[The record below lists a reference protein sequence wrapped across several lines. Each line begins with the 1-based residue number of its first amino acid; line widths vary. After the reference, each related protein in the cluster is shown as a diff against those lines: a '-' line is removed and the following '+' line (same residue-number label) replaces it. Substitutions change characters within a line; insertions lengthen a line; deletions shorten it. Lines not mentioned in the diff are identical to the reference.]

1 MTIWIMAVLLFA
13 LFGALGYAKGA
24 IRMVFP
30 LMGLALGTF
39 LAVPLGPLVK
49 PLVPLVGLKNPI
61 WSILLP
67 PVIVF
72 FLIAIIFIVIG
83 FIVHWKVNLYYKYR
97 TDDYHRL
104 AWERLNKRLG
114 VSIGLIAGSAY
125 TILLGLVIYILG
137 YLTVQVSAGENETGL
152 AKNLNQARSDLHSSG
167 LEKTV
172 AAFDPTPENYYLA
185 SDILGLVYHNPLLH
199 SRLST
204 YPPFLSLA
212 ERQQFQDIATDTE
225 FQNMLA
231 TQTAVGQVIDHPK
244 TQAILNDQEI
254 VQQLQ
259 QTDLKDLLEYLK
271 TGESPKFADMR
282 ILGRWQL
289 EPYATLLQEKKR
301 RSRVTTAEMKLLKQQ
316 LEFVKSYTLVV
327 TPDNNVKLKGPDVM
341 PLIQKYAGELK
352 AAADGT
358 PKRTP
363 SAARAPAPAPAPAP
377 VRPTAQSAAE
387 RQMAQR
393 YGNRPGASPAPPPV
407 AAPTAAPTAAPAAPP
422 SPAVI
427 AAEIA
432 KLPIVVLADGTW
444 KGENDKYQLTLTSQ
458 AGGFRFNTGKKSATV
473 EASIKDGRLYLAE
486 ENGTM
491 VMEKF

>member
-1 MTIWIMAVLLFA
+1 MTIWIMAVFLFA

-30 LMGLALGTF
+30 LMGLVLATF

-49 PLVPLVGLKNPI
+49 PLVPLVGLTNPI
-61 WSILLP
+61 WGILLS

-72 FLIAIIFIVIG
+72 FFIAMIFIVIG
-83 FIVHWKVNLYYKYR
+83 FIVHWKVSLHYKYS

-125 TILLGLVIYILG
+125 TILLGLVISILG
-137 YLTVQVSAGENETGL
+137 YLTVQVSAGDNETGL
-152 AKNLNQARSDLHSSG
+152 AKNLNQARNDLHSSG

-172 AAFDPTPENYYLA
+172 AAFDPTPESYYLA

-199 SRLST
+199 NRLST
-204 YPPFLSLA
+204 YPPFLALA
-212 ERQQFQDIATDTE
+212 DRQQFQDVATDTE

-231 TQTAVGQVIDHPK
+231 TQTAVGQIINHPK
-244 TQAILNDQEI
+244 TQAILNDQDI

-271 TGESPKFADMR
+271 TGESPKFSDTR

-301 RSRVTTAEMKLLKQQ
+301 RSHLTTAEMKLLKQQ
-316 LEFVKSYTLVV
+316 LEFVKGYTLIV

-341 PLIQKYAGELK
+341 PLIQKYLGELK
-352 AAADGT
+352 ASAEGTAKRAAPVVRAPAPPPPVRST
-358 PKRTP
+358 TP
-363 SAARAPAPAPAPAP
+363 SAAS
-377 VRPTAQSAAE
+377 Q
-387 RQMAQR
+387 QMAQR
-393 YGNRPGASPAPPPV
+393 YGIRPGATPAPPPATAAA
-407 AAPTAAPTAAPAAPP
+407 AAPTAAPVAPP

-432 KLPIVVLADGTW
+432 KLPTVVLADGTW
-444 KGENDKYQLTLTSQ
+444 KGENDRFQLTLTSQ
-458 AGGFRFNTGKKSATV
+458 AGGFRFDTGKKSATV

-486 ENGTM
+486 ENATM

>member
-30 LMGLALGTF
+30 LMGLVLGTF

-49 PLVPLVGLKNPI
+49 PLVPLVGLTNPI
-61 WSILLP
+61 WGILLP

-72 FLIAIIFIVIG
+72 FLIAMIFIVIG
-83 FIVHWKVNLYYKYR
+83 FIVHWKVNLYYKYH
-97 TDDYHRL
+97 TDDYNRL

-125 TILLGLVIYILG
+125 TILLGLVISILG

-199 SRLST
+199 NRLST
-204 YPPFLSLA
+204 YPPFLALA
-212 ERQQFQDIATDTE
+212 ERQQFQDIASDTE

-231 TQTAVGQVIDHPK
+231 TQTAVGQIINHPK

-254 VQQLQ
+254 IQQLQ

-271 TGESPKFADMR
+271 TGESPKFADLR

-301 RSRVTTAEMKLLKQQ
+301 RSRLTTAEMKLLRQQ

-341 PLIQKYAGELK
+341 PLIQKYIGELK
-352 AAADGT
+352 ASAEGTAKRAA
-358 PKRTP
+358 PVV
-363 SAARAPAPAPAPAP
+363 RAPAPAPPPASAP
-377 VRPTAQSAAE
+377 SAASQ
-387 RQMAQR
+387 QMAQR
-393 YGNRPGASPAPPPV
+393 YGNRPGATPAPPPTAV
-407 AAPTAAPTAAPAAPP
+407 AVVPTAAPVAPP
-422 SPAVI
+422 SPAAI

-432 KLPIVVLADGTW
+432 RLPTVVLADGTW
-444 KGENDKYQLTLTSQ
+444 KGENDRYQLTLTAQ
-458 AGGFRFNTGKKSATV
+458 AGGFRFDTGKKSATV

-486 ENGTM
+486 ENETM

>member
-1 MTIWIMAVLLFA
+1 
-13 LFGALGYAKGA
+13 
-24 IRMVFP
+24 
-30 LMGLALGTF
+30 
-39 LAVPLGPLVK
+39 
-49 PLVPLVGLKNPI
+49 
-61 WSILLP
+61 
-67 PVIVF
+67 
-72 FLIAIIFIVIG
+72 
-83 FIVHWKVNLYYKYR
+83 
-97 TDDYHRL
+97 
-104 AWERLNKRLG
+104 
-114 VSIGLIAGSAY
+114 
-125 TILLGLVIYILG
+125 
-137 YLTVQVSAGENETGL
+137 
-152 AKNLNQARSDLHSSG
+152 
-167 LEKTV
+167 
-172 AAFDPTPENYYLA
+172 
-185 SDILGLVYHNPLLH
+185 
-199 SRLST
+199 
-204 YPPFLSLA
+204 
-212 ERQQFQDIATDTE
+212 
-225 FQNMLA
+225 
-231 TQTAVGQVIDHPK
+231 
-244 TQAILNDQEI
+244 
-254 VQQLQ
+254 
-259 QTDLKDLLEYLK
+259 
-271 TGESPKFADMR
+271 
-282 ILGRWQL
+282 
-289 EPYATLLQEKKR
+289 
-301 RSRVTTAEMKLLKQQ
+301 
-316 LEFVKSYTLVV
+316 VKSYTLVV

>member
-1 MTIWIMAVLLFA
+1 MTIWIMALLLFA

-24 IRMVFP
+24 IRTVFS
-30 LMGLALGTF
+30 LVGLALGTF

-83 FIVHWKVNLYYKYR
+83 FIVHWKVGLYYKYR
-97 TDDYHRL
+97 ADDYHRL

-114 VSIGLIAGSAY
+114 ISFGLIAGSAY

-152 AKNLNQARSDLHSSG
+152 AKYLNQARSDLHSSG

-231 TQTAVGQVIDHPK
+231 TQTAVGQIINHPK
-244 TQAILNDQEI
+244 TQAILNEQEI

-271 TGESPKFADMR
+271 TGESPKFADIR

-301 RSRVTTAEMKLLKQQ
+301 RNRVTTAEMKLLKQQ

-341 PLIQKYAGELK
+341 PPIQKYLGELK
-352 AAADGT
+352 ASAEGPARRAA
-358 PKRTP
+358 PV
-363 SAARAPAPAPAPAP
+363 ARAPAPTP
-377 VRPTAQSAAE
+377 VRPTAPSAAS
-387 RQMAQR
+387 QQAAQR
-393 YGNRPGASPAPPPV
+393 YGNRPGASPAPPAPP
-407 AAPTAAPTAAPAAPP
+407 AATAVPTAAPAAPP
-422 SPAVI
+422 PSPVAM

-432 KLPIVVLADGTW
+432 KLPTVVLAEGTW
-444 KGENDKYQLTLTSQ
+444 KGENDKYQLTLTAQ
-458 AGGFRFNTGKKSATV
+458 ASGFRFDTGKKSATV
-473 EASIKDGRLYLAE
+473 EALIKDGRLFLAE
-486 ENGTM
+486 ENEIM

>member
-1 MTIWIMAVLLFA
+1 
-13 LFGALGYAKGA
+13 
-24 IRMVFP
+24 
-30 LMGLALGTF
+30 
-39 LAVPLGPLVK
+39 
-49 PLVPLVGLKNPI
+49 
-61 WSILLP
+61 
-67 PVIVF
+67 
-72 FLIAIIFIVIG
+72 
-83 FIVHWKVNLYYKYR
+83 
-97 TDDYHRL
+97 
-104 AWERLNKRLG
+104 LNKRLG

-152 AKNLNQARSDLHSSG
+152 AKSLNQARSDLHSSG

-231 TQTAVGQVIDHPK
+231 TQTAFGQIINHPK
-244 TQAILNDQEI
+244 TQNILNDQEI

-271 TGESPKFADMR
+271 TGESPKFAELR

-301 RSRVTTAEMKLLKQQ
+301 RSRLTTAEMKLLKQQ

-327 TPDNNVKLKGPDVM
+327 TPDNHVKLKGPDVM
-341 PLIQKYAGELK
+341 PLIQKYLGELK

-358 PKRTP
+358 SKKGAPV
-363 SAARAPAPAPAPAP
+363 ARAPAAPAP
-377 VRPTAQSAAE
+377 VRPTGPSALSQQA
-387 RQMAQR
+387 AQR
-393 YGNRPGASPAPPPV
+393 YGNRPGASPAPAPAT
-407 AAPTAAPTAAPAAPP
+407 AATAAPTAASAAPP
-422 SPAVI
+422 SPAAI

-432 KLPIVVLADGTW
+432 NLPTVVLADGTW
-444 KGENDKYQLTLTSQ
+444 KGENDRYQLTMTAQ
-458 AGGFRFNTGKKSATV
+458 AGGFRFDTGKKSATV
-473 EASIKDGRLYLAE
+473 EASIKDGRLYLVE
-486 ENGTM
+486 ENETM